1 MRRHRNPIDPMN
13 CNHRGL
19 RGKLNSSSNN
29 LSFCKLHR
37 TLFINIHQYIV
48 HYLATNTHHREQAES
63 HNSMLND
70 LSQEWYP
77 LSFTYKNWFC
87 LVCFFLFAKTPTGR
101 FGLLLPRHVRNLA
114 CFIVRPQGEFSLERE
129 IVCRPLCV
137 IFFGLDSWLGV
148 ATPCLQPSIKR
159 AIQMIEWSHDYVFQR
174 IQCQPSPPC
183 CSQHICTEI
192 YVPS

>member
-1 MRRHRNPIDPMN
+1 MRGICNASHHRMRRHRNPIDPMN

-70 LSQEWYP
+70 LSQE
-77 LSFTYKNWFC
+77 
-87 LVCFFLFAKTPTGR
+87 
-101 FGLLLPRHVRNLA
+101 
-114 CFIVRPQGEFSLERE
+114 
-129 IVCRPLCV
+129 
-137 IFFGLDSWLGV
+137 
-148 ATPCLQPSIKR
+148 
-159 AIQMIEWSHDYVFQR
+159 
-174 IQCQPSPPC
+174 
-183 CSQHICTEI
+183 
-192 YVPS
+192 